1 MTSNEQVAEGKRRA
15 AERFA
20 LLTPEQQQAG
30 RALQASAPVRLART
44 FCSPSNKK
52 GRQTFFIASPV
63 EVLEFHLR
71 GA

>member
-20 LLTPEQQQAG
+20 LLTPEQQEAGRELQAG
-30 RALQASAPVRLART
+30 AGVRLTRT
-44 FCSPSNKK
+44 FCGPSSDK
-52 GRQTFFIASPV
+52 GRQQFFLASPV